1 MFDFAMT
8 EDILENVM
16 LLNMNNSTVKDS
28 KYTTILT

>member
-16 LLNMNNSTVKDS
+16 LLDMNKSTVKDS